1 MPRNY
6 WYLFPAKLFHI
17 TNFEIQSEISKTKN
31 KILNLSTNLN
41 RSSSTTIF
49 TFVSR
54 LLIYMINIQHKKI
67 QKELVSFLHF
77 FQKSKKKKKTRFPK
91 RKKARGW
98 KIEEGVDRF
107 AVQNPPRDIFIGR
120 IDERSFV
127 PPFEAF
133 DKQRTPFPPLTV
145 FIAPLP
151 PYSRPRECV
160 NFLPR
165 ISASNIN
172 SSPRPR

>member
-1 MPRNY
+1 
-6 WYLFPAKLFHI
+6 
-17 TNFEIQSEISKTKN
+17 
-31 KILNLSTNLN
+31 
-41 RSSSTTIF
+41 
-49 TFVSR
+49 
-54 LLIYMINIQHKKI
+54 MINIQHKKI
-67 QKELVSFLHF
+67 ELVSFLHF
-77 FQKSKKKKKTRFPK
+77 FQKSKKKRHDSQSGRRREGGRSKRVSIDSRCKT
-91 RKKARGW
+91 
-98 KIEEGVDRF
+98 
-107 AVQNPPRDIFIGR
+107 PRDIFIGR

-172 SSPRPR
+172 SSPPSKVNRAWTWTTDETRRKSRHFYPV

>member
-1 MPRNY
+1 
-6 WYLFPAKLFHI
+6 
-17 TNFEIQSEISKTKN
+17 
-31 KILNLSTNLN
+31 
-41 RSSSTTIF
+41 
-49 TFVSR
+49 
-54 LLIYMINIQHKKI
+54 MINIQHKKI

-91 RKKARGW
+91 RNPAKKARGW
-98 KIEEGVDRF
+98 KIEKGVDRF